1 VLDYRAQ
8 VTGAEQPEVFSRF
21 VAGCRTLPNWIGVT
35 TRREF
40 FVEDLRFVTVVPPPP
55 DAELFE
61 WIDVLEAVTRAAGA
75 FTMFELGAGYGRWIV
90 NAAAALRAY
99 SGLPHSLTAVE
110 AEPTHFRWLED
121 HCRDNDV
128 DAKLVQ
134 AAVAPGRGSV
144 QFGVGQ
150 PASWYGQA
158 IADGTWSPERVVT
171 VDAITLSD
179 LLEPLERVDLI
190 HCDIQGAEAAVFEEA
205 ASFVDAKVQR
215 VHVGTHGQEV
225 ELRLRQL
232 FSSLGWENV
241 NDYAG
246 GTSVETPWGTMDFQ
260 DGVQTW
266 LNPPFALNP

>member
-1 VLDYRAQ
+1 M
-8 VTGAEQPEVFSRF
+8 
-21 VAGCRTLPNWIGVT
+21 GVT

-40 FVEDLRFVTVVPPPP
+40 FDDDLGFVTVIPPPP

-61 WIDVLEAVTRAAGA
+61 WIDVLEAVTRAEGH
-75 FTMFELGAGYGRWIV
+75 FTMLELGAGYGRWIV

-110 AEPTHFRWLED
+110 AEPTHFRWLET

-128 DAKLVQ
+128 DARLVH
-134 AAVAPGRGSV
+134 AAVARSRGSV
-144 QFGVGQ
+144 EFGVGQ

-158 IADGTWSPERVVT
+158 IADGTWSPERVLT
-171 VDAITLSD
+171 VDAVTLTD

-205 ASFVDAKVQR
+205 AAAVAGKVQR
-215 VHVGTHGQEV
+215 VHIGTHRPDIEQ
-225 ELRLRQL
+225 RLRRL
-232 FSSLGWENV
+232 FSSLGWENA
-241 NDYAG
+241 NDYAS
-246 GTSVETPWGTMDFQ
+246 GTSAETRWGRIDFQ

-266 LNPPFALNP
+266 ANPALALG

>member
-1 VLDYRAQ
+1 VLESDAN
-8 VTGAEQPEVFSRF
+8 VSGAEQDDVFTRF
-21 VAGCRTLPNWIGVT
+21 VAGCQTLPNWIGVT

-40 FVEDLRFVTVVPPPP
+40 FVEDLRFVTVTPPPP

-61 WIDVLEAVTRAAGA
+61 WIDVLEAVMRAAGS
-75 FTMFELGAGYGRWIV
+75 FTMLELGAGYGRWIV

-110 AEPTHFRWLED
+110 AEPTHFRWLEI

-128 DAKLVQ
+128 DANLVH
-134 AAVAPGRGSV
+134 AAVAPSRGSV
-144 QFGVGQ
+144 EFGIGK
-150 PASWYGQA
+150 PESWYGQA
-158 IADGTWSPERVVT
+158 IADGSWSPQRVLT
-171 VDAITLSD
+171 VDAVTLSD

-205 ASFVDAKVQR
+205 ATVVAAKVQR
-215 VHVGTHGQEV
+215 VHVGTHRTDV

-241 NDYAG
+241 NDYAC
-246 GTSVETPWGTMDFQ
+246 GTSAETPWGRMNFQ

-266 LNPPFALNP
+266 LNPRI